1 MSGIYFHIPFCKS
14 RCTYCDFYK
23 TTDTNKI
30 SSLVDALK
38 KELILRNDYLNER
51 TIQTIYFGG
60 GTPSLLSPNQI
71 SELLCEGKKVYSV
84 LKNAEITL
92 EANPDDLEISYLHQL
107 RNVGIN
113 RLSIG
118 IQTFSK
124 QGLKLMNRR
133 HTTEQAID
141 AVKNAQKAGF
151 DNISVDLIY
160 GIPQMDNEQWQAN
173 LDTIFK
179 MNIQHLSAYHL
190 TYHRNTVLWNRIKK
204 GTIREVDEQQSVEQ
218 FEMLTATAEKNGFVQ
233 YEVSN
238 FALPGYFSNHN
249 SSYWKQAEYIGLG
262 PSAHS
267 YNLQNRQWNISNL
280 EVYLSSISEG
290 KVPYETEIL
299 STNDKFNDYIIT
311 SLRTIWGVDM
321 QYVDENFGNDFLST
335 LLKMAKKY
343 IDSGQ
348 LSIDNNKLFLTKKG
362 IFISDKIMLDLI
374 VENGNS
380 RI

>member
-1 MSGIYFHIPFCKS
+1 MAGIYFHIPFCKS

-23 TTDTNKI
+23 TTDTSKI
-30 SSLVDALK
+30 SSLIDALQ
-38 KELILRNDYLNER
+38 KELTLRNDYLNER

-60 GTPSLLSPNQI
+60 GTPSLLSANQI
-71 SELLCEGKKVYSV
+71 SNLLNECKKMYSISDE
-84 LKNAEITL
+84 AEITL
-92 EANPDDLEISYLHQL
+92 EANPDDLEINYLHQL

-118 IQTFSK
+118 IQTFSA

-133 HTTEQAID
+133 HTPDQAID
-141 AVKNAQKAGF
+141 AVKNAQIAGF

-160 GIPQMDNEQWQAN
+160 GIPHMENEQWQAN

-190 TYHRNTVLWNRIKK
+190 TYHRNTVLWKRLKK
-204 GTIREVDEQQSVEQ
+204 GTIREIDEQQSVEQ
-218 FEMLTATAEKNGFVQ
+218 FEMLSATAEKNGFIQ

-238 FALPGYFSNHN
+238 FALPGYFSKHN
-249 SSYWKQAEYIGLG
+249 SSYWKQTEYIGIG

-267 YNLQNRQWNISNL
+267 FNMQNRQWNVSNL
-280 EVYLSSISEG
+280 ETYLSSIIEG
-290 KVPYETEIL
+290 KVPCETEIL

-321 QYVDENFGNDFLST
+321 QYVEQNFGNKLLSY
-335 LLKMAKKY
+335 LIKMATKY
-343 IDSGQ
+343 IDNEQ
-348 LSIDNNKLFLTKKG
+348 LSIDSNKMFLTKKG
-362 IFISDKIMLDLI
+362 IFISDKIMSDLI
-374 VENGNS
+374 V
-380 RI
+380 

>member
-1 MSGIYFHIPFCKS
+1 MAGIYFHIPFCKS

-23 TTDTNKI
+23 TTDTSKI
-30 SSLVDALK
+30 SSLIDALQ
-38 KELILRNDYLNER
+38 KELTLRNDYLNER

-60 GTPSLLSPNQI
+60 GTPSLLSANQI
-71 SELLCEGKKVYSV
+71 SNLLNECKKMYSISDE
-84 LKNAEITL
+84 AEITL
-92 EANPDDLEISYLHQL
+92 EANPDDLEINYLHQL

-118 IQTFSK
+118 IQTFSA

-133 HTTEQAID
+133 HTPDQAID
-141 AVKNAQKAGF
+141 AVKNAQIAGF

-160 GIPQMDNEQWQAN
+160 GIPHMENEQWQAN

-190 TYHRNTVLWNRIKK
+190 TYHRNTVLWKRLKK
-204 GTIREVDEQQSVEQ
+204 GTIREIDEQQSVEQ
-218 FEMLTATAEKNGFVQ
+218 FEMLSATAEKNGFIQ

-238 FALPGYFSNHN
+238 FALPGYFSKHN
-249 SSYWKQAEYIGLG
+249 SSYWKQTEYIGIG

-267 YNLQNRQWNISNL
+267 FNMQNRQWNVSNL
-280 EVYLSSISEG
+280 ETYLSSIIEG
-290 KVPYETEIL
+290 KVPCETEIL

-321 QYVDENFGNDFLST
+321 QYVEQNFGNKLLSD
-335 LLKMAKKY
+335 LIKMATKY
-343 IDSGQ
+343 IDNEQ
-348 LSIDNNKLFLTKKG
+348 LSIDSNKMFLTKKG
-362 IFISDKIMLDLI
+362 IFISDKIMSDLI
-374 VENGNS
+374 V
-380 RI
+380 

>member
-1 MSGIYFHIPFCKS
+1 MAGIYFHIPFCKS

-23 TTDTNKI
+23 TTDTSKI
-30 SSLVDALK
+30 SSLIDALQ
-38 KELILRNDYLNER
+38 KELTLRNDYLNER

-60 GTPSLLSPNQI
+60 GTPSLLSANQI
-71 SELLCEGKKVYSV
+71 SNLLNECKKMYSISEE
-84 LKNAEITL
+84 AEITL
-92 EANPDDLEISYLHQL
+92 EANPDDLEINYLHQL

-118 IQTFSK
+118 IQTFSA

-133 HTTEQAID
+133 HTPDQAID
-141 AVKNAQKAGF
+141 AVKNAQIAGF

-160 GIPQMDNEQWQAN
+160 GIPHMENEQWQAN

-190 TYHRNTVLWNRIKK
+190 TYHRNTVLWKRLKK
-204 GTIREVDEQQSVEQ
+204 GTIREIDEQQSVEQ
-218 FEMLTATAEKNGFVQ
+218 FEMLSATAEKNGFIQ

-238 FALPGYFSNHN
+238 FALPGYFSKHN
-249 SSYWKQAEYIGLG
+249 SSYWKQTEYIGIG

-267 YNLQNRQWNISNL
+267 FNMQNRQWNVSNL
-280 EVYLSSISEG
+280 ETYLSSIIEG
-290 KVPYETEIL
+290 KVPCETEIL

-321 QYVDENFGNDFLST
+321 QYVEQNFGNKLLSY
-335 LLKMAKKY
+335 LIKMATKY
-343 IDSGQ
+343 IDNEQ
-348 LSIDNNKLFLTKKG
+348 LSIDSNKMFLTKKG
-362 IFISDKIMLDLI
+362 IFISDKIMSDLI
-374 VENGNS
+374 V
-380 RI
+380 

>member
-1 MSGIYFHIPFCKS
+1 MAGIYFHIPFCKS

-23 TTDTNKI
+23 TTDTSKI
-30 SSLVDALK
+30 SSLIDALQM
-38 KELILRNDYLNER
+38 ELTLRNDYLNER

-60 GTPSLLSPNQI
+60 GTPSLLSANQI
-71 SELLCEGKKVYSV
+71 SNLLNECKKMYSISEE
-84 LKNAEITL
+84 AEITL
-92 EANPDDLEISYLHQL
+92 EANPDDLEINYLHQL

-118 IQTFSK
+118 IQTFSA

-133 HTTEQAID
+133 HTPDQAID
-141 AVKNAQKAGF
+141 AVKNAQIAGF

-160 GIPQMDNEQWQAN
+160 GIPHMENEQWQAN

-190 TYHRNTVLWNRIKK
+190 TYHRNTVLWKRLKK
-204 GTIREVDEQQSVEQ
+204 GTIREIDEQQSVEQ
-218 FEMLTATAEKNGFVQ
+218 FEMLSATAEKNGFIQ

-238 FALPGYFSNHN
+238 FALPGYFSKHN
-249 SSYWKQAEYIGLG
+249 SSYWKQTEYIGIG

-267 YNLQNRQWNISNL
+267 FNMQNRQWNVSNL
-280 EVYLSSISEG
+280 ETYLSSIIEG
-290 KVPYETEIL
+290 KVPCETEIL

-321 QYVDENFGNDFLST
+321 QYVEQNFGNKLLSD
-335 LLKMAKKY
+335 LIKMATKY
-343 IDSGQ
+343 IDNEQ
-348 LSIDNNKLFLTKKG
+348 LSIDSNKMFLTKKG
-362 IFISDKIMLDLI
+362 IFISDKIMSDLI
-374 VENGNS
+374 V
-380 RI
+380 

>member
-1 MSGIYFHIPFCKS
+1 MAGIYFHIPFCKS

-23 TTDTNKI
+23 TTDTSKI
-30 SSLVDALK
+30 SSLIDALQ
-38 KELILRNDYLNER
+38 KELTLRNDYLNER

-60 GTPSLLSPNQI
+60 GTPSLLSANQI
-71 SELLCEGKKVYSV
+71 SNLLNECKKMYSISEE
-84 LKNAEITL
+84 AEITL
-92 EANPDDLEISYLHQL
+92 EANPDDLEINYLHQL

-118 IQTFSK
+118 IQTFSA

-133 HTTEQAID
+133 HTPDQAID
-141 AVKNAQKAGF
+141 AVKNAQIAGF

-160 GIPQMDNEQWQAN
+160 GIPHMENEQWQAN

-190 TYHRNTVLWNRIKK
+190 TYHRNTVLWKRLKK
-204 GTIREVDEQQSVEQ
+204 GTIREIDEQQSVEQ
-218 FEMLTATAEKNGFVQ
+218 FEMLSATAEKNGFIQ

-238 FALPGYFSNHN
+238 FALPGYFSKHN
-249 SSYWKQAEYIGLG
+249 SSYWKQTEYIGIG

-267 YNLQNRQWNISNL
+267 FNMQNRQWNVSNL
-280 EVYLSSISEG
+280 ETYLSSIIEG
-290 KVPYETEIL
+290 KVPCETEIL

-321 QYVDENFGNDFLST
+321 QYVEQNFGNKLLSD
-335 LLKMAKKY
+335 LIKMATKY
-343 IDSGQ
+343 IDNEQ
-348 LSIDNNKLFLTKKG
+348 LSIDSNKMFLTKKG
-362 IFISDKIMLDLI
+362 IFISDKIMSDLI
-374 VENGNS
+374 V
-380 RI
+380 

>member
-1 MSGIYFHIPFCKS
+1 MAGIYFHIPFCKS

-23 TTDTNKI
+23 TTDTSKI
-30 SSLVDALK
+30 SSLIDALQM
-38 KELILRNDYLNER
+38 ELTLRNDYLNER

-60 GTPSLLSPNQI
+60 GTPSLLSANQI
-71 SELLCEGKKVYSV
+71 SNLLNECKKMYSISDE
-84 LKNAEITL
+84 AEITL
-92 EANPDDLEISYLHQL
+92 EANPDDLEINYLHQL

-118 IQTFSK
+118 IQTFSA

-133 HTTEQAID
+133 HTPDQAID
-141 AVKNAQKAGF
+141 AVKNAQIAGF

-160 GIPQMDNEQWQAN
+160 GIPHMENEQWQAN

-190 TYHRNTVLWNRIKK
+190 TYHRNTVLWKRLKK
-204 GTIREVDEQQSVEQ
+204 GTIREIDEQQSVEQ
-218 FEMLTATAEKNGFVQ
+218 FEMLSATAEKNGFIQ

-238 FALPGYFSNHN
+238 FALPGYFSKHN
-249 SSYWKQAEYIGLG
+249 SSYWKQTEYIGIG

-267 YNLQNRQWNISNL
+267 FNMQNRQWNVSNL
-280 EVYLSSISEG
+280 EMYLSSILEG
-290 KVPYETEIL
+290 KVPCETEIL

-321 QYVDENFGNDFLST
+321 QYVEQNFGNKLLSY
-335 LLKMAKKY
+335 LIKMATKY
-343 IDSGQ
+343 IDNEQ
-348 LSIDNNKLFLTKKG
+348 LSIDSNKMFLTKKG
-362 IFISDKIMLDLI
+362 IFISDKIMSDLI
-374 VENGNS
+374 V
-380 RI
+380 